1 MKALATESRRHRG
14 KAFFSSPCLCACVA
28 IFFHGKVFPVL
39 PELRS
44 ANKTGFLSAFFKAF
58 VLVAPGLKLGMCCD
72 GKQCDSAFCD
82 HLEGGRRKKQTGVEP
97 QRHQGTKEAFFVC
110 PRSSGKPKK
119 TLCLRAFVVP
129 FFSKPF
135 VTPSKSGIHCSPH
148 IPDFEGVH
156 KGISPCLRMFAGLRS
171 EWTPHICA

>member
-1 MKALATESRRHRG
+1 MNNIDIDTNVHDEGLSPSVMKALATESRRHRG

-82 HLEGGRRKKQTGVEP
+82 HLEGGRRKKQKSVEP
-97 QRHQGTKEAFFVC
+97 QRHQGTKA
-110 PRSSGKPKK
+110 PRKLFLFAHAAQASPKK
-119 TLCLRAFVVP
+119 LCVFVP
-129 FFSKPF
+129 LWF
-135 VTPSKSGIHCSPH
+135 PSFQS
-148 IPDFEGVH
+148 
-156 KGISPCLRMFAGLRS
+156 LL
-171 EWTPHICA
+171 